1 MAEARSY
8 HKEAD
13 MNNGDLELNKLFQAY
28 RLSCPD
34 VEPSSDFMPRI
45 WAKIENTRSF
55 PFVFQRFARTLV
67 TVSAGTCLLLAALN
81 MVAHRASEPAQGA
94 YASYTDVLAADT
106 VVERTYYSDAVPD
119 PGRVPSAYRH

>member
-1 MAEARSY
+1 MPPYGATGR
-8 HKEAD
+8 KQM
-13 MNNGDLELNKLFQAY
+13 MNNGDLELNDLFRAY

-55 PFVFQRFARTLV
+55 PFVFQRFARMLV

-81 MVAHRASEPAQGA
+81 MMPHRAGEHGQAA
-94 YASYTDVLAADT
+94 YANYTDVLAADT
-106 VVERTYYSDAVPD
+106 IVERTYYSDATPA
-119 PGRVPSAYRH
+119 PGRVPSEFRH